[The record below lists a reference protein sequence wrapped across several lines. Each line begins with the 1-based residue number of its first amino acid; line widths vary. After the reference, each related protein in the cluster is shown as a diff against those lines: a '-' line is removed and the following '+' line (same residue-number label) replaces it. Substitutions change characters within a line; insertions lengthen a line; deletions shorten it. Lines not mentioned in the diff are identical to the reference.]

1 MSDYQNCQN
10 IQLFFFIF
18 ICKYQTVD
26 IIFANRNLFIINTIK
41 KISFYV

>member
-10 IQLFFFIF
+10 IQLFFIF

-26 IIFANRNLFIINTIK
+26 TIFANRNLFIINTIK
-41 KISFYV
+41 KNSFHV